1 MSMDNKVPV
10 PDQEQHTYENE
21 AKARRTIAVEHYTQR
36 MAYTGQGL
44 PEYIGL
50 AIPSSANSD
59 SVWQIRKL
67 VYTGTNVTSVL
78 WCDGNNNF
86 DNTWDNYDSHSYS

>member
-1 MSMDNKVPV
+1 MVDYN
-10 PDQEQHTYENE
+10 EQTNE
-21 AKARRTIAVEHYTQR
+21 QISISVEKYTQR

-50 AIPSSANSD
+50 ALPGAATSAAT
-59 SVWQIRKL
+59 WQIRKL

-78 WCDGNNNF
+78 WCDGDNNF
-86 DNTWDNYDSHSYS
+86 DNTWDSYDSHSYS